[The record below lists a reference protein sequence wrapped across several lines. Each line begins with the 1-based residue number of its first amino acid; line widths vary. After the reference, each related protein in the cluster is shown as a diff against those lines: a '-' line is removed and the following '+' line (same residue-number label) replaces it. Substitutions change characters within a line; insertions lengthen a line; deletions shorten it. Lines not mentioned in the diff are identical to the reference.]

1 MCTEY
6 ALDLHRNHPWT
17 GHQRG
22 LYHHRRATRVSAA
35 PSWLSMHPKLTIA
48 TPQNDA
54 GPRVGLHDES
64 RRHIDTRL
72 VHLLDR
78 LPDEHHHFQFCPA
91 DHDDHYQQLYHDYA
105 STLVLLVEHDYY
117 YNDDDP
123 FVVQYQ

>member
-1 MCTEY
+1 VDRSPARSSPSPACNEGECG
-6 ALDLHRNHPWT
+6 P
-17 GHQRG
+17 
-22 LYHHRRATRVSAA
+22 A

-117 YNDDDP
+117 YNYDDP